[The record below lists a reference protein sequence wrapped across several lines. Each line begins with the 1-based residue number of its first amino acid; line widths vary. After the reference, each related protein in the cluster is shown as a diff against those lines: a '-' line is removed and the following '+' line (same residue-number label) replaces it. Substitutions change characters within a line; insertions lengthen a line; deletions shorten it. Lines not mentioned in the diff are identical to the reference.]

1 VVANGDGTFT
11 YSPAAGQYGT
21 DSFDYTVQDGFGA
34 TSTPATVTISI
45 NEPVLHVIKE
55 ALPESGSLGDTIDFL
70 IYIWNDGP
78 GTAYGADLEDTLGSC
93 FSFVTPAPDG
103 SLGDIAEGG
112 AVVRA
117 ASAQIVSDTACGNTN
132 TARLTAANAS
142 TVTDSVTV
150 SIAGM
155 GGTGGP
161 MMMMFAGPLPED
173 PAPAPESPTEPT
185 PTDAASEPTLAAPTE
200 TPIGA
205 TEPPAP
211 DPIETLVPEPTAP
224 PEPAPEAEPTPT
236 PLVVSQGSL
245 MADPGN
251 PLAWVIL
258 TLFGIWFGRLLVFKV
273 RVPAARTRREA
284 RYDEPATRPCRGR

>member
-1 VVANGDGTFT
+1 
-11 YSPAAGQYGT
+11 
-21 DSFDYTVQDGFGA
+21 
-34 TSTPATVTISI
+34 VTISI

-155 GGTGGP
+155 GGTGSP
-161 MMMMFAGPLPED
+161 MMMMFAGPLPETC
-173 PAPAPESPTEPT
+173 APARVTDGRRRPTQ
-185 PTDAASEPTLAAPTE
+185 
-200 TPIGA
+200 
-205 TEPPAP
+205 
-211 DPIETLVPEPTAP
+211 DPSRP
-224 PEPAPEAEPTPT
+224 
-236 PLVVSQGSL
+236 
-245 MADPGN
+245 
-251 PLAWVIL
+251 
-258 TLFGIWFGRLLVFKV
+258 RL
-273 RVPAARTRREA
+273 RPRRRQSA
-284 RYDEPATRPCRGR
+284 N